1 MKRLYSSALTLCTFL
16 SISAQEVVWQKDI
29 KSSTQDF
36 LSQMTTTIDQQ
47 YLITGSSIPS
57 RTSGT
62 TPSTGSGTALSRA
75 SGISSLSK
83 AGSTLPFG
91 SAQGKLAQGPQ
102 NNGYDFHLVKLNQQG
117 EEVWEKYFS
126 GQNHDFLSAT
136 VNTQEGGFLLA
147 GTTFSGKGLDK
158 KEDSKGGSD
167 IWLIRINEFGDEL
180 WQKTI
185 GGASDEEAR
194 AVIQTTDMG
203 FFVAGNVAFGS
214 LPFDSAQGTEQGSL
228 REPQGTSGTQ
238 GTRGYG
244 SKDVLVVRLD
254 KNGKELSQLV
264 LGGKGLD
271 EVEKMIP
278 TKDGGALLG
287 VYSRSNAVEGSGMPD
302 SGSKAI
308 SQKPKASGNYGEG
321 DYWIIKLSKDGKME
335 WEKNFGGTG
344 DDHLRTLALTSTG
357 YLIGGE
363 SRSERSGNKAVG
375 IEEGTD
381 LWLISLDERGEEIWQ
396 KSYNFKNRDVLMGMS
411 VISTPN
417 PSRGGESTHLTKG
430 ILLGGYTQ
438 AEGRIES
445 DDETFWMLYLD
456 QNGNEQ
462 WRKHV
467 KGESK
472 KKEER
477 LSDIKLNRDGS
488 IVLAGTSAEELG
500 KENWKIV
507 KLGDKQIDQLI
518 EKQDIKIYPN
528 PVSEYAYVEIN
539 MDDGSGM
546 LGDGKTEAEITVY
559 DMGGRQLQ
567 SVKTKNKVTK
577 INTQA
582 LIQGAYLVSV
592 KTNDNKTASAKLIKK

>member
-1 MKRLYSSALTLCTFL
+1 MKKAYSGALIICAIFNLN
-16 SISAQEVVWQKDI
+16 AQEIAWQKDI

-36 LSQMTTTIDQQ
+36 LSQVTTTIDGQ
-47 YLITGSSIPS
+47 YLITGSAIQASKI
-57 RTSGT
+57 
-62 TPSTGSGTALSRA
+62 STEN
-75 SGISSLSK
+75 K
-83 AGSTLPFG
+83 
-91 SAQGKLAQGPQ
+91 Q

-136 VNTQEGGFLLA
+136 VATQEGGFLLA
-147 GTTFSGKGLDK
+147 GSSYSGKSLDK

-167 IWLIRINEFGDEL
+167 IWLIRLNEFGDEL

-185 GGASDEEAR
+185 GTASDEEAR
-194 AVIQTTDMG
+194 SVIQTTDLG
-203 FFVAGNVAFGS
+203 FFVAGNVQK
-214 LPFDSAQGTEQGSL
+214 SAK
-228 REPQGTSGTQ
+228 
-238 GTRGYG
+238 GYG
-244 SKDVLVVRLD
+244 SKDILIIKLD
-254 KNGKELSQLV
+254 KNGKELSQLI

-287 VYSRSNAVEGSGMPD
+287 GYSRSTVG
-302 SGSKAI
+302 GSK
-308 SQKPKASGNYGEG
+308 KTENFGEG
-321 DYWIIKLSKDGKME
+321 DYWIIKLNKDGKVE
-335 WEKNFGGTG
+335 WEKNFGGKG

-357 YLIGGE
+357 FLVGGE
-363 SRSERSGNKAVG
+363 SRSERSGNKTVG

-381 LWLISLDERGEEIWQ
+381 IWLISLNEKGDEIWQ

-411 VISTPN
+411 VIHGSDDKTST
-417 PSRGGESTHLTKG
+417 G

-438 AEGRIES
+438 AEGRIENE
-445 DDETFWMLYLD
+445 DETFWMLYLNQD
-456 QNGNEQ
+456 GKEG

-467 KGESK
+467 KGESR

-488 IVLAGTSAEELG
+488 IILAGTSAEELG

-507 KLGDKQIDQLI
+507 KLGDKQINQLI
-518 EKQDIKIYPN
+518 VKQDIKIYPN
-528 PVSEYAYVEIN
+528 PVSDYAYVEIGF
-539 MDDGSGM
+539 DF
-546 LGDGKTEAEITVY
+546 KEAEITLY

-567 SVKTKNKVTK
+567 SLKTKNKVTK

-582 LIQGAYLVSV
+582 LIQGAYLVAI
-592 KTNDNKTASAKLIKK
+592 KTDANKTANAKLIKK

>member
-1 MKRLYSSALTLCTFL
+1 MKRLYSSAFILCTFL
-16 SISAQEVVWQKDI
+16 SISAQEVIWQKDI
-29 KSSTQDF
+29 QSSTQDF
-36 LSQMTTTIDQQ
+36 LSQITTTIDQQ
-47 YLITGSSIPS
+47 YLIT
-57 RTSGT
+57 
-62 TPSTGSGTALSRA
+62 
-75 SGISSLSK
+75 
-83 AGSTLPFG
+83 GSTLPFG
-91 SAQGKLAQGPQ
+91 SAQGKLAQGSGQSQEKP

-147 GTTFSGKGLDK
+147 GTSFSSKGLDK

-203 FFVAGNVAFGS
+203 FFVAGNTTTS
-214 LPFDSAQGTEQGSL
+214 SL
-228 REPQGTSGTQ
+228 REPQGTVVAQ
-238 GTRGYG
+238 GTLGTGGFG

-254 KNGKELSQLV
+254 KNGKELSQLI

-287 VYSRSNAVEGSGMPD
+287 VYSRSSEVKAGSVKMEA
-302 SGSKAI
+302 GSSKTI
-308 SQKPKASGNYGEG
+308 NYQPKTTNNFGEG
-321 DYWIIKLSKDGKME
+321 DYWIIKLSKDGKVE
-335 WEKNFGGTG
+335 WEKNFGGKG

-363 SRSERSGNKAVG
+363 SRSERSGNKTVG

-381 LWLISLDERGEEIWQ
+381 LWLISINERGEEIWQ

-411 VISTPN
+411 VITGKQEDGSGK
-417 PSRGGESTHLTKG
+417 SKG

-438 AEGRIES
+438 AEGRIEA

-467 KGESK
+467 TGDKRQR
-472 KKEER
+472 EER

-528 PVSEYAYVEIN
+528 PVSEYAYVEIGFPST
-539 MDDGSGM
+539 GSGISAAF
-546 LGDGKTEAEITVY
+546 EAEITVY

-582 LIQGAYLVSV
+582 LVQGAYLVSV
-592 KTNDNKTASAKLIKK
+592 KKNDNKTASAKLIKK

>member
-1 MKRLYSSALTLCTFL
+1 MKRLYVTALSMCTVL
-16 SISAQEVVWQKDI
+16 SIHAQETQVVWQKDI

-36 LSQMTTTIDQQ
+36 LSQVTTTIDGQ
-47 YLITGSSIPS
+47 YLITGSSIQS
-57 RTSGT
+57 
-62 TPSTGSGTALSRA
+62 STLQA
-75 SGISSLSK
+75 
-83 AGSTLPFG
+83 AGS
-91 SAQGKLAQGPQ
+91 KQ

-117 EEVWEKYFS
+117 DEVWEKYFS
-126 GQNHDFLSAT
+126 GKNHDFLSAT
-136 VNTQEGGFLLA
+136 INTQEGGFLLA
-147 GTTFSGKGLDK
+147 GTSYSGKGLDK
-158 KEDSKGGSD
+158 KEESKGGSD

-185 GGASDEEAR
+185 GSTGDEEAR
-194 AVIQTTDMG
+194 SVIQTTDFG
-203 FFVAGNVAFGS
+203 YFVAGN
-214 LPFDSAQGTEQGSL
+214 TTL
-228 REPQGTSGTQ
+228 REPQGSKGF
-238 GTRGYG
+238 G
-244 SKDVLVVRLD
+244 SKDVLIVRLD
-254 KNGKELSQLV
+254 KNGKELSQIV

-287 VYSRSNAVEGSGMPD
+287 VYSRSNAD
-302 SGSKAI
+302 GSK
-308 SQKPKASGNYGEG
+308 KTDNYGEG
-321 DYWIIKLSKDGKME
+321 DYWIIKLSKDGKVE
-335 WEKNFGGTG
+335 WEKNFGGKG

-363 SRSERSGNKAVG
+363 SRSERSGNKTAG

-381 LWLISLDERGEEIWQ
+381 LWLISLNERGEEIWQ

-411 VISTPN
+411 VIHN
-417 PSRGGESTHLTKG
+417 PSTNNNQPSTKG

-438 AEGRIES
+438 AEGRIET

-467 KGESK
+467 KGESRK
-472 KKEER
+472 REER

-488 IVLAGTSAEELG
+488 IILAGTSTEELG

-507 KLGDKQIDQLI
+507 KLGDKQLDQLI

-528 PVSEYAYVEIN
+528 PVSDYTYVEIGF
-539 MDDGSGM
+539 DFKD
-546 LGDGKTEAEITVY
+546 AEIIMY

-567 SVKTKNKVTK
+567 SLKTKNKIIK
-577 INTQA
+577 MNTQN
-582 LIQGAYLVSV
+582 LIQGAYLIVI
-592 KTNDNKTASAKLIKK
+592 KTDTNKTANAKLIKK